1 MTDLEVLAWTIAF
14 VVLVGI
20 LGSLI
25 GSFLNVV
32 VYRVPAG
39 KSIVHPPSACPNCG
53 AGIRPWDNI
62 PVLSWLILRGKCR
75 DCGNPISVRYPL
87 VEAATAVVFAG
98 VAWWLAPMIGEAF
111 AASSV
116 PLIVAS
122 ILELVAFLYFAAIGV
137 ALLLIDLDTRK
148 LPDVIVLPS
157 YIVGIV
163 LLAAVSLLRWDFGP
177 LIVAGIGL
185 AALWVF
191 YFALAVIKPGGMG
204 FGDVKL
210 SGVIGLYLGW
220 VGVGSLIVG
229 AFSAFLLGG
238 VFSIVLVLSRGAG
251 RRTAIPFGPWM
262 IAGAAV
268 GVFFGET
275 IANAYLA
282 LIGFN

>member
-1 MTDLEVLAWTIAF
+1 MTSVDVLAWTIAF

-39 KSIVHPPSACPNCG
+39 KSIVHPPSACPKCG

-62 PVLSWLILRGKCR
+62 PVLSWLILRGTCR
-75 DCGNPISVRYPL
+75 DCGNPIAVRYPL
-87 VEAATAVVFAG
+87 VELATAIVFA
-98 VAWWLAPMIGEAF
+98 AIALWMSPMLGEAF
-111 AASSV
+111 AASTT
-116 PLIVAS
+116 PLIVAG
-122 ILELVAFLYFAAIGV
+122 ILELAAFLYFAAIGI

-163 LLAAVSLLRWDFGP
+163 LLGAVSLLRWDFGP
-177 LIVAGIGL
+177 LLVAGIGL
-185 AALWVF
+185 VALWVF
-191 YFALAVIKPGGMG
+191 YFTLAVIKPGGMG

-238 VFSIVLVLSRGAG
+238 VFSIVLVLARGAG

-262 IAGAAV
+262 IAGAGV

>member
-1 MTDLEVLAWTIAF
+1 MIPSEVLAWTIAF

-39 KSIVHPPSACPNCG
+39 KSVVHPPSACPNCG

-87 VEAATAVVFAG
+87 VELATALVFAG
-98 VAWWLAPMIGEAF
+98 IAWWLSPTLGEAF
-111 AASSV
+111 AVASA
-116 PLIVAS
+116 PLIVAG
-122 ILELVAFLYFAAIGV
+122 ILELAAFLYFVAIGV

-163 LLAAVSLLRWDFGP
+163 LLTAVSLLRWDFGA
-177 LIVAGIGL
+177 LIIAGIGL

-191 YFALAVIKPGGMG
+191 YFALAVIRPGGMG

-238 VFSIVLVLSRGAG
+238 VFSIVLVISRGAG
-251 RRTAIPFGPWM
+251 RKTAIPFGPWM
-262 IAGAAV
+262 IAGAGV

-282 LIGFN
+282 SIGFN